1 MYRCTVMIQKR
12 SKPLTVTHLHP
23 VTRHQWPHSAP
34 WAKQLWLPRC
44 RARYSWPAKS
54 PRRLG
59 LELLGARKVLEE
71 LPDIRMSGTFL
82 HWTIV
87 KNDKTCEHHNFMV
100 SHNLSEFN
108 LGCVATRTWRGRG
121 PRTAGAWD
129 HPKKSGQCWPI
140 IYMQLLRSGNQT
152 WQLMIMFRSLS
163 SIIVI

>member
-71 LPDIRMSGTFL
+71 LPDIRMY
-82 HWTIV
+82 
-87 KNDKTCEHHNFMV
+87 NFMV
-100 SHNLSEFN
+100 SHNLSAFN
-108 LGCVATRTWRGRG
+108 LGCVATCTWRGRG

-140 IYMQLLRSGNQT
+140 IYMQLRRSGNQT

-163 SIIVI
+163 NIIVI